1 MYDMIIVGGGPAGS
15 TLARFLGRK
24 YKILLLERR
33 TFADDMPF
41 PLHKSCGGLLDP
53 DAQKMMARFGLGIP
67 KSVLLSPQ
75 MFAVRTIDITNNIE
89 RYYQRHYINIDRN
102 EFDKWLLSIV
112 PSEVDI
118 AYGSLFMKLE
128 ENEDNVSVKYNY
140 NGENCK
146 AEARMIIGADG
157 AFSAVR
163 RQGFSDTRAPELYI
177 TMQEWFQTKESQNYY
192 GAIFDNEITDF
203 YSWTIPKE
211 NEIILGTALRPGED
225 THKKFRL
232 LKEKLC
238 GYGYNFGR
246 SIKRNGAY
254 LYRPTSLRQVC
265 TGRRRIAL
273 AGEAAGFI
281 SPSSAEGISYAFR
294 SALALARALEDGME
308 NYEKRY
314 IEYTSPL
321 RKSIVLKN
329 LKSPAMYDPLLRKWV
344 MRSGLL
350 SIDVV

>member
-1 MYDMIIVGGGPAGS
+1 MYDIIIIGGGPAGS
-15 TLARFLGRK
+15 TLARFLGKK
-24 YKILLLERR
+24 YKILLLEKR

-41 PLHKSCGGLLDP
+41 PLQKSCGGLLDP

-75 MFAVRTIDITNNIE
+75 MFAVRTIDITNSIE

-112 PSEVDI
+112 PSEVDK
-118 AYGSLFMKLE
+118 AYGSLFMKFD
-128 ENEDNVSVKYNY
+128 ENDDHVSAKYNY
-140 NGENCK
+140 GGQNCEAK
-146 AEARMIIGADG
+146 AKMIIGADG

-163 RQGFSDTRAPELYI
+163 RQGLGEMRAPELYLTI
-177 TMQEWFQTKESQNYY
+177 QEWFETHENQNYY
-192 GAIFDNEITDF
+192 GAIFDNDITDF

-211 NEIILGTALRPGED
+211 NEVILGTALKPGED
-225 THKKFRL
+225 AHKKFKL
-232 LKEKLC
+232 LTEKLC
-238 GYGYNFGR
+238 SYGYDFSK

-254 LYRPTSLRQVC
+254 LYRPTNLKQVC
-265 TGRRRIAL
+265 TGRRRVAL

-294 SALALARALEDGME
+294 SALALSGALDDGME
-308 NYEKRY
+308 GYEKRY
-314 IEYTSPL
+314 IEYTRQL
-321 RKSIVLKN
+321 RKSIMLKN
-329 LKSPAMYDPLLRKWV
+329 LKAPAMYNPLIRKWV
-344 MRSGLL
+344 MKTGLL